1 MKPLMDLLG
10 ELRAKGVRLALEGDS
25 LKCTA
30 APGVLNAELKNEL
43 VQQKPE
49 LIAFLR
55 ASQKSSRVP
64 EPVLA
69 RIDRSGPLP
78 LSYAQQRLW
87 FLNQLDPESTVYNIG
102 GGLQLHGPL
111 DIGALEKALKEIMR
125 RHESL
130 RTSFQQIDGMPQTLI
145 HEQVQWGLK
154 VIDARHLAGKEKEA
168 ELRQYASELSRE
180 HLDIARAPL
189 FRANLLVTGPDSHLL
204 VLTLHHIIFD
214 GWSIGV
220 FGQELAELYRAYN
233 SQSESALTSLS
244 LQYVDF
250 AAWQRKWLEAG
261 ELDRQLA
268 YWKKQ
273 LAGSAPVTAF
283 PPDHRRP
290 SGLFRGSRS
299 MLLVPRELASALDA
313 MSQRH
318 GVTLFMVLLAAFK
331 VLLARYT
338 GQDDI
343 VVGSASAG
351 RTRAEFYQVMG
362 FFVNNL
368 VMRTEVNGELRFSE
382 LLKRVREVT
391 LRAHEH
397 QDVPFDQLVQALRPD
412 RSLDHSPLFQ
422 TMFTLQ
428 NFPMQELK
436 LAGVKAEPF
445 ELDVQTARFDL
456 TVEVFPAGDGELY
469 ALFDYN
475 TDLYDRDTIE
485 RIQAHYLAILEAVV
499 ADAEQKV
506 ADIPLLTPSA
516 LEKLL
521 VEWNQTETAI
531 PAEICF
537 HQQFEKHA
545 ALTPDRVAVMANGIA
560 TSYRQLDQRANQIAD
575 ALRELGA
582 GPEKLVA
589 IFEERGSDLIAAMLA
604 VTKSGAAYVPLDPVY
619 PKGRIE
625 DILKD
630 AQPVAIVTSSNLLKL
645 LPESAGRTLCL
656 DTLEAKESDAQVVRS
671 GAPTAVNQNSLA
683 YVIFTSGSTGKPKG
697 VQITHRSLL
706 NFLEAM
712 QSELKFSAA
721 DRLLAVTTVSFD
733 IAGLELLLPLYTGAT
748 VCVSLQ
754 PGSPEG
760 LLGDLATYRPTVMQ
774 ATPATWKLLIAAGWQ
789 GDAGMKI
796 LCGGEAMEPAL
807 ARSLLVRSEAL
818 WNMYGPTETTIWSA
832 ALRVTDAEHET
843 VPIGRPIQNT
853 SFYVLDKS
861 GQPVPQGVA
870 GELWIGGEGLARGYL
885 HRPDL
890 TEERFLP
897 CPFADHLGARM
908 YRTGD
913 LVRYRSDG
921 TLDFYGRLDHQVKL
935 RGFRIELG
943 EIENTLRRCNG
954 IRDAVTI
961 LREDEGEKRLV
972 AYLTYSGS
980 QAPSHLAVRDQL
992 RETLPEYMIPAAYLF
1007 LREFPRLPNGKLD
1020 RSSLPAPEQST
1031 AGSQAA
1037 SFQAPSTGLQQTVAQ
1052 VFRKILAVDHVGLD
1066 DNWFDLGAH
1075 SMQMVRA
1082 HAELNRSIETPVPLV
1097 SFFQYPNVRTLC
1109 AYIEQS
1115 GSNISR
1121 LAAMAGKG

>member
-1 MKPLMDLLG
+1 M
-10 ELRAKGVRLALEGDS
+10 
-25 LKCTA
+25 
-30 APGVLNAELKNEL
+30 
-43 VQQKPE
+43 
-49 LIAFLR
+49 
-55 ASQKSSRVP
+55 
-64 EPVLA
+64 
-69 RIDRSGPLP
+69 
-78 LSYAQQRLW
+78 
-87 FLNQLDPESTVYNIG
+87 
-102 GGLQLHGPL
+102 
-111 DIGALEKALKEIMR
+111 
-125 RHESL
+125 
-130 RTSFQQIDGMPQTLI
+130 
-145 HEQVQWGLK
+145 
-154 VIDARHLAGKEKEA
+154 
-168 ELRQYASELSRE
+168 
-180 HLDIARAPL
+180 
-189 FRANLLVTGPDSHLL
+189 
-204 VLTLHHIIFD
+204 
-214 GWSIGV
+214 
-220 FGQELAELYRAYN
+220 
-233 SQSESALTSLS
+233 
-244 LQYVDF
+244 
-250 AAWQRKWLEAG
+250 
-261 ELDRQLA
+261 
-268 YWKKQ
+268 
-273 LAGSAPVTAF
+273 
-283 PPDHRRP
+283 
-290 SGLFRGSRS
+290 
-299 MLLVPRELASALDA
+299 
-313 MSQRH
+313 
-318 GVTLFMVLLAAFK
+318 
-331 VLLARYT
+331 
-338 GQDDI
+338 
-343 VVGSASAG
+343 VGSASAG
-351 RTRAEFYQVMG
+351 RTRAEFYKVMG

-368 VMRTEVNGELRFSE
+368 VLRTEVNGELPFSE

-456 TVEVFPAGDGELY
+456 TVEVFPGDGELY

-485 RIQAHYLAILEAVV
+485 RIQTHYLAILEAVV
-499 ADAEQKV
+499 ADVEQKV

-516 LEKLL
+516 LAKLL

-531 PAEICF
+531 PAVICF

-560 TSYRQLDQRANQIAD
+560 TSYRELDQRANQIAD
-575 ALRELGA
+575 ALRALGA

-604 VTKSGAAYVPLDPVY
+604 VIKSGAAYVPLDPVY

-656 DTLEAKESDAQVVRS
+656 DTLEAKKSGDAQVIRS

-789 GDAGMKI
+789 GDASMKI

-870 GELWIGGEGLARGYL
+870 GELWIGG
-885 HRPDL
+885 
-890 TEERFLP
+890 
-897 CPFADHLGARM
+897 
-908 YRTGD
+908 
-913 LVRYRSDG
+913 
-921 TLDFYGRLDHQVKL
+921 
-935 RGFRIELG
+935 
-943 EIENTLRRCNG
+943 
-954 IRDAVTI
+954 
-961 LREDEGEKRLV
+961 
-972 AYLTYSGS
+972 
-980 QAPSHLAVRDQL
+980 
-992 RETLPEYMIPAAYLF
+992 
-1007 LREFPRLPNGKLD
+1007 
-1020 RSSLPAPEQST
+1020 
-1031 AGSQAA
+1031 
-1037 SFQAPSTGLQQTVAQ
+1037 
-1052 VFRKILAVDHVGLD
+1052 
-1066 DNWFDLGAH
+1066 
-1075 SMQMVRA
+1075 
-1082 HAELNRSIETPVPLV
+1082 
-1097 SFFQYPNVRTLC
+1097 
-1109 AYIEQS
+1109 
-1115 GSNISR
+1115 
-1121 LAAMAGKG
+1121 